1 MKPYAALL
9 KWNMQTSITKRGQT
23 VVPAYIR
30 KKYGVKEGDTLVWL
44 EDVDGIKVVPVPQDP
59 IRALRGRGQGEGL
72 RQKLL
77 LKRQE
82 DRERG

>member
-1 MKPYAALL
+1 
-9 KWNMQTSITKRGQT
+9 MQTSVTKRGQT
-23 VVPAYIR
+23 VVPARIR
-30 KKYGVKEGDTLVWL
+30 KKYDIKEGDTLVWL
-44 EDVDGIKVVPVPQDP
+44 EDVDGLKVVPVPQDP

-72 RQKLL
+72 GQKLL

>member
-1 MKPYAALL
+1 MRTL
-9 KWNMQTSITKRGQT
+9 ITKRGQT
-23 VVPAYIR
+23 IVPAHIR
-30 KKYGVKEGDTLVWL
+30 KNYDIKEGDTLVWL
-44 EDVDGIKVVPVPQDP
+44 EDVDGLKVVPVPQDP

-72 RQKLL
+72 GQKLL

>member
-1 MKPYAALL
+1 
-9 KWNMQTSITKRGQT
+9 MQTSVTKRGQT
-23 VVPAYIR
+23 VVPARIR
-30 KKYGVKEGDTLVWL
+30 KKYNIKEGDTLVWL

-72 RQKLL
+72 GQKLL

>member
-1 MKPYAALL
+1 
-9 KWNMQTSITKRGQT
+9 MQTSVTKRGQT
-23 VVPAYIR
+23 VVPARIR
-30 KKYGVKEGDTLVWL
+30 KKYDIKEGDTLVWL

-72 RQKLL
+72 GQKLL

>member
-1 MKPYAALL
+1 
-9 KWNMQTSITKRGQT
+9 MQTSVTKRGQT

-30 KKYGVKEGDTLVWL
+30 KKYGIKEGDTLVWL

-72 RQKLL
+72 GQKLL
-77 LKRQE
+77 AKRRE
-82 DRERG
+82 DRERS